1 MPQIVRELTGDDID
15 EAFALA
21 IARPLFG
28 PRLKHMASKTAQCDL
43 WRRLLGRLAIRSG
56 VLIDAGLS
64 DSNCMITFGIGGFV
78 CPLWLKAFLNRPFPF
93 VGAHVLEELLAGK
106 DGILLRDE
114 DVREANSS
122 SGLSALV
129 LTAGW
134 RYSRSRTTPPFAAKM
149 GSVAAFQ
156 HAYRGFRMNEFVTEA
171 ISGPEAD
178 FCLSSYSWR
187 ERARFSFGAGQSTD
201 QYLLGIA
208 RIEAQQPGRETS
220 IVSPL
225 FVWPEVRFCFMP
237 QQQALLLLA
246 SSRMSDKDIARK
258 LNIGPDAV
266 GRRFDRI
273 FRRVV
278 MRQHES
284 CPVFPKGTDRF
295 AKRSLLL
302 DYLKDNIHELRPHNF
317 SHKTKQ
323 RAVAAVSGGR

>member
-1 MPQIVRELTGDDID
+1 
-15 EAFALA
+15 
-21 IARPLFG
+21 
-28 PRLKHMASKTAQCDL
+28 MASKTAQCDL
-43 WRRLLGRLAIRSG
+43 WRKLLSRLAIRSG

-64 DSNCMITFGIGGFV
+64 NSNCIITFGIGGFV
-78 CPLWLKAFLNRPFPF
+78 CPRWLKAFLNRPFPF
-93 VGAHVLEELLAGK
+93 VGAHVLEELLTGK
-106 DGILLRDE
+106 DGFLLRDE
-114 DVREANSS
+114 EVREANSS

-129 LTAGW
+129 LASAW
-134 RYSRSRTTPPFAAKM
+134 RYSGSTPPFAAKM
-149 GSVAAFQ
+149 GSVEAFQ
-156 HAYRGFRMNEFVTEA
+156 HAFRGFRMNEFVTEV

-187 ERARFSFGAGQSTD
+187 ERARFSSAVGQSTE
-201 QYLLGIA
+201 QYLGLLGIT
-208 RIEAQQPGRETS
+208 RVEAQQPGRETS

-225 FVWPEVRFCFMP
+225 FVWPEVRFCFTP
-237 QQQALLLLA
+237 QQQILLLLA

-273 FRRVV
+273 FRRVA
-278 MRQHES
+278 MLQHES

-295 AKRSLLL
+295 GKRNLLL

-323 RAVAAVSGGR
+323 RAAAAVSGGR